1 MLNSGDFT
9 RYVVNRDNRRM
20 RPGTRVWIVLS
31 WSGAPGFVA
40 ACCCCCCL
48 MSGPPRQ
55 EICSG
60 VSCWAFPQEMAAQGG
75 TQGLSRGREG
85 GLVNQR
91 SQEHCREHRH
101 HRHTQHAWAITA
113 IPPALTDI
121 CVVLFQ
127 HGLVAVRCLLLV
139 RFPPTGADDSLIA
152 SYILVDF
159 SAEGCIWEFSAIFQ
173 ELGLWLIPSLRVLQK
188 WIDTLGVLVGWAL
201 VTLDFRTFFYFL
213 LCFLCFPCVE
223 EAEEDGQGSRW
234 HKSGVHDVRPD
245 SQSVTLESEG
255 GVGWCGV

>member
-113 IPPALTDI
+113 LPEALTDI

-127 HGLVAVRCLLLV
+127 HGLVAVGFLYILV
-139 RFPPTGADDSLIA
+139 QFPPTGTDDSLIA
-152 SYILVDF
+152 SHILVDF
-159 SAEGCIWEFSAIFQ
+159 SAEGCLFFA
-173 ELGLWLIPSLRVLQK
+173 WLQKLRIHFGFCAPLLRVLQK
-188 WIDTLGVLVGWAL
+188 WVVTLGVFVGWAL
-201 VTLDFRTFFYFL
+201 VTF
-213 LCFLCFPCVE
+213 
-223 EAEEDGQGSRW
+223 
-234 HKSGVHDVRPD
+234 
-245 SQSVTLESEG
+245 
-255 GVGWCGV
+255 